1 MRRTLALLALAATA
15 ALASPAQA
23 GPRVCT
29 PSVDST
35 TVGGCVDVVCLKLC
49 VTQIEVDPQ
58 CSINHPVPMPV
69 YSACSL
75 VNRQYIVIG
84 G

>member
-23 GPRVCT
+23 GPRACT
-29 PSVDST
+29 PSTGST
-35 TVGGCVDVVCLKLC
+35 TVGACVDVVCLKLC
-49 VTQIEVDPQ
+49 VTQIEVDTE
-58 CSINHPVPMPV
+58 CSLDRPVPLPV
-69 YSACSL
+69 YSACAQL
-75 VNRQYIVIG
+75 NRHIVIG

>member
-1 MRRTLALLALAATA
+1 MRRTLALVALAVTA

-29 PSVDST
+29 PSAGTT
-35 TVGGCVDVVCLKLC
+35 TVGACVDVVCLKLC
-49 VTQIEVDPQ
+49 VTQIEVESE
-58 CSINHPVPMPV
+58 CSIGRPVPLPV
-69 YSACSL
+69 YSACSF
-75 VNRQYIVIG
+75 VDRQDHVIG